1 VAKIEKLGQ
10 KGKRFKKKKRVVE
23 TTRVHM
29 RKLLI
34 PQLASGRR
42 LQHQMRNTPGIWS
55 MNFIP
60 FMPFTS
66 MFSTDAGAICK

>member
-34 PQLASGRR
+34 PQLCIRETAAASNEKILPEYGR
-42 LQHQMRNTPGIWS
+42 
-55 MNFIP
+55 
-60 FMPFTS
+60 
-66 MFSTDAGAICK
+66 